1 MHANIPTIRTSRR
14 TYLAAV
20 TASLAALGVAA
31 CSDPSSSSS
40 SDAAPATWAGATDSL
55 KGVTLRLWAAQSS
68 ASIPEKVAE
77 AFSQATG
84 AKVDIVTLP
93 DPYEQT
99 LQTKVATGD
108 LPDLAMW
115 QPTTSMLTSLGA
127 SERLQVLDGAPWEA
141 KTSKAVLQA
150 GGTLN
155 DKRYAA
161 FVSAPSVMGVWYNKK
176 VFADNGVSIPSGWEE
191 LLATAKDLK
200 SKGVTPFF
208 EMGGEWWASQ
218 YAVQVQV
225 ADAAKN
231 GLWDKVN
238 KNEDAF
244 TGPDLQGAIDTYA
257 SMIEDGL
264 YNENI
269 KTATFD
275 EQAKALLAGEAAMA
289 IHVNSLLAN
298 MAAQSESATL
308 NDTIGFFPI
317 SKEGSLATSIPEQT
331 NAVVAFKTGDGKRES
346 AARQFLTYWLSDGY
360 ESFVKE
366 ANVVSIIDGVATPD
380 TVPAAAIAAH
390 EALEQSVGSM
400 QSLAIANPDL
410 AKYLGDMIAGTKTPA
425 QVGEETQAQFA
436 QLAKAIGAPGF

>member
-1 MHANIPTIRTSRR
+1 MSTRHSSFTLSRR
-14 TYLAAV
+14 SGLVLMATAV
-20 TASLAALGVAA
+20 ATSLAA
-31 CSDPSSSSS
+31 CSDPGTGASSS
-40 SDAAPATWAGATDSL
+40 APAASWPGATDPL
-55 KGVTLRLWAAQSS
+55 KGVSLTVWAAQSS
-68 ASIPEKVAE
+68 ASIPKKVAE

-127 SERLQVLDGAPWEA
+127 AERLQVLDGAPWEA
-141 KTSKAVLQA
+141 TTARTVLDA
-150 GGTLN
+150 GGTL
-155 DKRYAA
+155 DGKRYAA
-161 FVSAPSVMGVWYNKK
+161 FVSAPSVMGVWYNKAL
-176 VFADNGVSIPSGWEE
+176 FTEHGVAIPTSWKE
-191 LLATAKDLK
+191 LLTVAQNLK
-200 SKGVTPFF
+200 AKGVTPLY

-225 ADAAKN
+225 ADAAKA

-238 KNEDAF
+238 TNEDGF

-257 SMIEDGL
+257 SMISDGL
-264 YNENI
+264 YNEDI

-275 EQAKALLAGEAAMA
+275 DQAKALLSGKAAMA

-298 MAAQSESATL
+298 MAAQTDTETL
-308 NDTIGFFPI
+308 NETIGFFPI
-317 SKEGSLATSIPEQT
+317 SKDGSTATSIPEQT
-331 NAVVAFKTGDGKRES
+331 NAVVAFRTGDSARES
-346 AARQFLTYWLSDGY
+346 AARQLLTYWLSEGY
-360 ESFVKE
+360 TDFVKDQ
-366 ANVVSIIDGVATPD
+366 NVVSIIDGVATPS
-380 TVPAAAIAAH
+380 TVPSAAIAAN
-390 EALEQSVGSM
+390 EALAQSVGSM
-400 QSLAIANPDL
+400 QSLAVANPDL

-436 QLAKAIGAPGF
+436 QLAKAIGAKGF